1 MVLKGGGDL
10 ISGHEGGTE
19 EATLAIL
26 ENAKGKVLVIDEAYM
41 LDGSNYGK
49 IALDMIVSKVMG
61 SPGED
66 IAVLLL
72 GYEDLIMKMINNQNP
87 GLKRYFTF
95 AMLSCLRTTFIS
107 SVSCSPNISR
117 RTFQAFQPARCTL
130 LSRLQRPRAEANS
143 QGATEQGKA
152 HHGACH
158 AKEIHRH
165 VGVRTQETKV
175 RECRVP

>member
-1 MVLKGGGDL
+1 MASIYGKILRALGLLSNGSVVLKGGGDL

-72 GYEDLIMKMINNQNP
+72 GYEDSIMGMINNQNP
-87 GLKRYFTF
+87 GLKGYFTCHPF
-95 AMLSCLRTTFIS
+95 LS
-107 SVSCSPNISR
+107 
-117 RTFQAFQPARCTL
+117 AD
-130 LSRLQRPRAEANS
+130 
-143 QGATEQGKA
+143 
-152 HHGACH
+152 H
-158 AKEIHRH
+158 IHL
-165 VGVRTQETKV
+165 VCIV
-175 RECRVP
+175 

>member
-1 MVLKGGGDL
+1 MASIYGKILRALGLLSNGSVVLKGGGDL

-87 GLKRYFTF
+87 GLKGYFTCHPF
-95 AMLSCLRTTFIS
+95 LS
-107 SVSCSPNISR
+107 
-117 RTFQAFQPARCTL
+117 AD
-130 LSRLQRPRAEANS
+130 
-143 QGATEQGKA
+143 
-152 HHGACH
+152 H
-158 AKEIHRH
+158 IHF
-165 VGVRTQETKV
+165 VCIV
-175 RECRVP
+175 

>member
-1 MVLKGGGDL
+1 MLPSTDCLSAIPALVRALSLSFVVASQSAYTCATTGKTTVAQIYGRILRALGLLSNGSVVLKSGGDL

-41 LDGSNYGK
+41 LDSSNYGK

-72 GYEDLIMKMINNQNP
+72 GYEDLIMKMLNNQNP
-87 GLKRYFTF
+87 GLKRYFT
-95 AMLSCLRTTFIS
+95 
-107 SVSCSPNISR
+107 
-117 RTFQAFQPARCTL
+117 
-130 LSRLQRPRAEANS
+130 
-143 QGATEQGKA
+143 
-152 HHGACH
+152 
-158 AKEIHRH
+158 
-165 VGVRTQETKV
+165 
-175 RECRVP
+175 

>member
-1 MVLKGGGDL
+1 MASIYGKILRALGLLSNGSVVLKGGGDL

-72 GYEDLIMKMINNQNP
+72 GYEDLIMGMINNQNP
-87 GLKRYFTF
+87 GLKGYFTCHPF
-95 AMLSCLRTTFIS
+95 LS
-107 SVSCSPNISR
+107 
-117 RTFQAFQPARCTL
+117 AD
-130 LSRLQRPRAEANS
+130 
-143 QGATEQGKA
+143 
-152 HHGACH
+152 H
-158 AKEIHRH
+158 IHL
-165 VGVRTQETKV
+165 VCIV
-175 RECRVP
+175 